1 MHSVFGGEYPSQ
13 SNKNWKQILDKIL
26 WSFYSMLIAPE
37 DNLSFWRRV
46 GEWGGW
52 VVVSF
57 YPNND
62 ITRQTIVKSD
72 HSKIKT
78 KFSKKITLNSGK
90 YTTFLV
96 WICALQL
103 YLFVF
108 WTMTY
113 LFLWCLW
120 SPFFKKKKK
129 EKTKQLISTL
139 LHYTIKPFS
148 SKKKIQNLYKTL
160 SFKNLKIY
168 WLGSVFLFLFA
179 LISKVYDT
187 FMKTVSLF

>member
-1 MHSVFGGEYPSQ
+1 MHSAFDGEYPSQ
-13 SNKNWKQILDKIL
+13 ANKNWKQILDKIL
-26 WSFYSMLIAPE
+26 WSFYNMLIAPK

-90 YTTFLV
+90 YTTSLI
-96 WICALQL
+96 WISALQSNF
-103 YLFVF
+103 FVF

-113 LFLWCLW
+113 LFMWYSW
-120 SPFFKKKKK
+120 SPFFRKNKKI
-129 EKTKQLISTL
+129 KTKQLISTL
-139 LHYTIKPFS
+139 LHYTTKPFS
-148 SKKKIQNLYKTL
+148 SKKVKQKKWIQNLYNIL
-160 SFKNLKIY
+160 SFKTLKSI
-168 WLGSVFLFLFA
+168 
-179 LISKVYDT
+179 D
-187 FMKTVSLF
+187 

>member
-1 MHSVFGGEYPSQ
+1 
-13 SNKNWKQILDKIL
+13 
-26 WSFYSMLIAPE
+26 MLIAPK
-37 DNLSFWRRV
+37 DNHFFK
-46 GEWGGW
+46 GEGIGFFF
-52 VVVSF
+52 SK
-57 YPNND
+57 ND
-62 ITRQTIVKSD
+62 IIRQTIDEPD

-90 YTTFLV
+90 YTTSLV

-103 YLFVF
+103 NFFVF

-113 LFLWCLW
+113 LFLWYSW

-148 SKKKIQNLYKTL
+148 SKKAKQKKLIQNFYKIL
-160 SFKNLKIY
+160 SFKNLKSI
-168 WLGSVFLFLFA
+168 
-179 LISKVYDT
+179 D
-187 FMKTVSLF
+187 